1 MSSNPV
7 SSLPMGR
14 AEKAFREAFERLKQG
29 KPGRLQ
35 KGTPISQNNVA
46 KEAGCVPSALRK
58 SRFPSLIAEIQRW
71 VEEHAFKAPPSSC
84 QTMLAQ
90 RNRNRSLKEMIET
103 LKAERDHALS
113 LLVEADR
120 KILELMQ
127 KNAVLQAK
135 LPESNVVSIYGKQP
149 KNDL

>member
-1 MSSNPV
+1 MSSNL
-7 SSLPMGR
+7 SSDLAMGR

-29 KPGRLQ
+29 KPNHLP
-35 KGTPISQNNVA
+35 KGTLISQNNVA

-71 VEEHAFKAPPSSC
+71 VKVHSSTTSPSPRQS
-84 QTMLAQ
+84 MLAQ
-90 RNRNRSLKEMIET
+90 RKRNQSLKDRIET

-113 LLVEADR
+113 LLIEADM

-127 KNAVLQAK
+127 ENAALHAK
-135 LPESNVVSIYGKQP
+135 LPQSNIVSIHDKSS
-149 KNDL
+149 KSNK

>member
-1 MSSNPV
+1 MSLNL
-7 SSLPMGR
+7 SSDLAMGR
-14 AEKAFREAFERLKQG
+14 AEKSFREAFERLKQG
-29 KPGRLQ
+29 NPSRLP

-71 VEEHAFKAPPSSC
+71 VEGHASTTSPSPRQS
-84 QTMLAQ
+84 MLAQ
-90 RNRNRSLKEMIET
+90 RKRNQSLKERIET

-113 LLVEADR
+113 LLIEADM

-127 KNAVLQAK
+127 ENAALEAK
-135 LPESNVVSIYGKQP
+135 LPESNVTSICDKRL
-149 KNDL
+149 KKDL